1 MARSREDRSA
11 ERGAANLRRIRVA
24 RRAGPESL
32 RVERPV
38 VPREMPGRSH
48 AQAQLPPRLRS
59 RSAAGLLA
67 VSLLLLITSRAHH
80 TSVAGTT
87 PSLDHQ
93 SAAGHSATVSP
104 SPTDPTSRSPR
115 ARQRVDRPD
124 RRRRARHRL
133 VRAVPYA
140 RPRSSRH
147 VRLLPRAA
155 PRAAGLAL
163 PRIGRGG

>member
-24 RRAGPESL
+24 RRAGP
-32 RVERPV
+32 RIATCRAPGGAARNARPK
-38 VPREMPGRSH
+38 PRPGPAAAAPALTQRGR
-48 AQAQLPPRLRS
+48 AARCLAPPPHH
-59 RSAAGLLA
+59 
-67 VSLLLLITSRAHH
+67 ITG
-80 TSVAGTT
+80 TSVAGTM